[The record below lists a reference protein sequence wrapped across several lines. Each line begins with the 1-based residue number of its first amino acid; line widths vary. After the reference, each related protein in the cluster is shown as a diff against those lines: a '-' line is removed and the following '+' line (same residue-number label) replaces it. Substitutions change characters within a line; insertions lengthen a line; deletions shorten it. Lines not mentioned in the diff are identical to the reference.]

1 MESGSSK
8 DGVAFLSQAPGC
20 RSCMTSPQPKTW
32 SEVGGLLNAI
42 PAYFLCCALC
52 QVAGPGGGKGLS
64 INELTLKTK

>member
-1 MESGSSK
+1 MESGSGK

-42 PAYFLCCALC
+42 PAHFLCCDLC
-52 QVAGPGGGKGLS
+52 QVAGARGGKGAV
-64 INELTLKTK
+64 NK